1 LGDALADLRFAEK
14 IECQVARIDIG
25 GEHAVKADDLAVVEP
40 DRNRP
45 ALLHGDALHAC
56 VDADPA
62 TMVRKLSGKRARHIV
77 HAAFDDADAD
87 VLNG

>member
-1 LGDALADLRFAEK
+1 MTSPLSSLTETALPFSTA
-14 IECQVARIDIG
+14 
-25 GEHAVKADDLAVVEP
+25 
-40 DRNRP
+40 
-45 ALLHGDALHAC
+45 ALHAC

-77 HAAFDDADAD
+77 HGAFDDADAD